1 MNQEPQNDQVRH
13 AAMPCLAI
21 GHSLLDILRLS
32 RPFYASPLFCAMVM
46 QVSKMFCSGPFVM
59 VGEVTAGYRL
69 P

>member
-1 MNQEPQNDQVRH
+1 MLPYLV
-13 AAMPCLAI
+13 I

-32 RPFYASPLFCAMVM
+32 SSFYASPLFCAMVM
-46 QVSKMFCSGPFVM
+46 RVSKMFCNGPFVM